1 MPIGRAMKMMLLG
14 CTIGIALGAIGTACL
29 YAVEAR
35 KAAATERMLD
45 DVCGPDEIQWT
56 EEEIAEAAARAIE
69 RAKFSRGTQYQIM
82 RTLYTGD
89 NLRRSLAR
97 QAEIAARMDKYGGV
111 KPPRPTSDERRETS
125 DGIQIDMDRI
135 IAIESSGNPLA
146 VSSAGCRGLCQIAEA
161 TWNECVQ
168 RMGVTWT
175 WDEDAWQPGENRAVG
190 NYYINT
196 RIPEMLRQYGIDDN
210 HATRIGAYNWGI
222 GNLRRAWERHGH
234 DWLAHAPKETQ
245 DYVIKYAT
253 W

>member
-35 KAAATERMLD
+35 KVAATERMLD
-45 DVCGPDEIQWT
+45 EVCGPDEIQWT

-69 RAKFSRGTQYQIM
+69 RAKGRAM
-82 RTLYTGD
+82 
-89 NLRRSLAR
+89 AR
-97 QAEIAARMDKYGGV
+97 HAEMAARKQ
-111 KPPRPTSDERRETS
+111 RFASDEVRETR

-146 VSSAGCRGLCQIAEA
+146 VSSAGCRGLCQIAEG
-161 TWNECVQ
+161 TWIECTR

-196 RIPEMLRQYGIDDN
+196 RIPEMLRHYGIDDN

>member
-1 MPIGRAMKMMLLG
+1 MMLLG
-14 CTIGIALGAIGTACL
+14 CTIGIALGAIGAACL

-45 DVCGPDEIQWT
+45 EVCGPDEIEWT

-69 RAKFSRGTQYQIM
+69 RAKGRAM
-82 RTLYTGD
+82 
-89 NLRRSLAR
+89 AR
-97 QAEIAARMDKYGGV
+97 HAELAARRQRFIVDDDNASTHL
-111 KPPRPTSDERRETS
+111 RSNASTL
-125 DGIQIDMDRI
+125 QIDMDRI
-135 IAIESSGNPLA
+135 IAIESSGNPRA
-146 VSSAGCRGLCQIAEA
+146 VSSAGCRGLCQIAEG
-161 TWNECVQ
+161 TWIECTR

-196 RIPEMLRQYGIDDN
+196 RIPEMLRYYGIDDN
-210 HATRIGAYNWGI
+210 HATRIGTYNWGI

>member
-56 EEEIAEAAARAIE
+56 EDEIAEAAARAIE
-69 RAKFSRGTQYQIM
+69 RAKGRAM
-82 RTLYTGD
+82 
-89 NLRRSLAR
+89 AR

-146 VSSAGCRGLCQIAEA
+146 VSSAGCRGLCQIAEG
-161 TWNECVQ
+161 TWIECTR

-190 NYYINT
+190 RYYINT
-196 RIPEMLRQYGIDDN
+196 RIPEMLRHYGIDDN